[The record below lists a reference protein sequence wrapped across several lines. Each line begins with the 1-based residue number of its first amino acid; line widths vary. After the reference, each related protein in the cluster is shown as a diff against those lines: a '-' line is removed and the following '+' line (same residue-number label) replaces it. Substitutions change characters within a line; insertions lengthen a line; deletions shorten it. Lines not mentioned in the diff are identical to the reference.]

1 VPNKLSYNENPI
13 RSMLDPLLDPAVP
26 ERVDALTNWHTSLV
40 ARLDG
45 SFDPD
50 YATVFENFHSM
61 EHDAIYRD
69 VQRMDPGAMRS
80 LAESWRAI
88 ATDMSIGFIFGTQM
102 ICNKIAEGWDGE
114 AAQQA
119 VAATR
124 SFATSAEQLVAAL
137 LAVSTK
143 LAAASEIA
151 TAVRTNVQPPPIR
164 IPMPSGVVVPQDTAE
179 FARAAEAART
189 EAVRVMESLYVP
201 HYRESGTAVPILPSP
216 HEATAG
222 SGPLGPSPAERP
234 ADSANGRGG
243 GSGPAGAGSDGRP
256 VTDTASPDAPA
267 PDAPAPDAPAP
278 DRHAAPGDPTTG
290 AAEPSTTVPAATTA
304 AGATTTPERSP
315 GGFPGGTGGATS
327 GGGGAGGAGA
337 GTGAGAPGL
346 GGPGPVGGVPM
357 ANGTTGSAT
366 SGPGARAGSGRA
378 GGMYPGML
386 GAPARPARDDDAA
399 RTVPSYLVGID
410 NGNELIGPMPLTAPP
425 VLGVDPA

>member
-1 VPNKLSYNENPI
+1 MSYNENPI

-50 YATVFENFHSM
+50 YASVFENFHSM

>member
-1 VPNKLSYNENPI
+1 
-13 RSMLDPLLDPAVP
+13 MLDPLLDPAVP

-50 YATVFENFHSM
+50 YASVFENFHSM

-216 HEATAG
+216 HGRRQEQ
-222 SGPLGPSPAERP
+222 GPLGPSPTPQPAPPILPAGRRPVVRPTSRRSGSPPRP
-234 ADSANGRGG
+234 AVPPRPPIPRQSCPRS
-243 GSGPAGAGSDGRP
+243 SG
-256 VTDTASPDAPA
+256 
-267 PDAPAPDAPAP
+267 
-278 DRHAAPGDPTTG
+278 
-290 AAEPSTTVPAATTA
+290 
-304 AGATTTPERSP
+304 
-315 GGFPGGTGGATS
+315 
-327 GGGGAGGAGA
+327 
-337 GTGAGAPGL
+337 L
-346 GGPGPVGGVPM
+346 
-357 ANGTTGSAT
+357 
-366 SGPGARAGSGRA
+366 
-378 GGMYPGML
+378 
-386 GAPARPARDDDAA
+386 
-399 RTVPSYLVGID
+399 
-410 NGNELIGPMPLTAPP
+410 
-425 VLGVDPA
+425 

>member
-1 VPNKLSYNENPI
+1 MSYNENPI

>member
-1 VPNKLSYNENPI
+1 MPDKLSYNENPI

>member
-1 VPNKLSYNENPI
+1 MPNKLSYNENPI

-50 YATVFENFHSM
+50 YASVFENFHSM

>member
-1 VPNKLSYNENPI
+1 MPNKLSYNENPI

>member
-1 VPNKLSYNENPI
+1 MPNKLSYNENPI

-234 ADSANGRGG
+234 ADSANGQGG

>member
-1 VPNKLSYNENPI
+1 
-13 RSMLDPLLDPAVP
+13 MLDPLLDPAVP

>member
-1 VPNKLSYNENPI
+1 MPDKLSHNENPI
-13 RSMLDPLLDPAVP
+13 ESMLAPLLDPAVP
-26 ERVDALTNWHTSLV
+26 DRVDALTNWHTSLV

-50 YATVFENFHSM
+50 YATVFENFHGM

-69 VQRMDPGAMRS
+69 VQTMDPGAMRS
-80 LAESWRAI
+80 LAESWRTI
-88 ATDMSIGFIFGTQM
+88 ATDMSVGFIFGTQM
-102 ICNKIAEGWDGE
+102 ICKKIAEGWDGE
-114 AAQQA
+114 AARQA

-124 SFATSAEQLVAAL
+124 SFAKSAEQLVAAL

-151 TAVRTNVQPPPIR
+151 TAVRTNVQPPPAR
-164 IPMPSGVVVPQDTAE
+164 IPLPSGVVVPQDAAE

-222 SGPLGPSPAERP
+222 SGPAGSSPARHAADATNT
-234 ADSANGRGG
+234 ADSADGRGG
-243 GSGPAGAGSDGRP
+243 GSEPAGADSDGGP
-256 VTDTASPDAPA
+256 ATGTPSTDAPA
-267 PDAPAPDAPAP
+267 T
-278 DRHAAPGDPTTG
+278 DRPAAPSGPAADG
-290 AAEPSTTVPAATTA
+290 AESATTVPAATTT
-304 AGATTTPERSP
+304 AGAATAPERYP
-315 GGFPGGTGGATS
+315 GGVPGGPGGATS
-327 GGGGAGGAGA
+327 GGGGVGAGP
-337 GTGAGAPGL
+337 GGAGAPGL
-346 GGPGPVGGVPM
+346 GGPGPVGGVPT

-366 SGPGARAGSGRA
+366 SGPGTRAGSARA
-378 GGMYPGML
+378 SGMYPGML
-386 GAPARPARDDDAA
+386 GAPARPARDDEAA
-399 RTVPSYLVGID
+399 RTVPSYLVGVD

>member
-1 VPNKLSYNENPI
+1 
-13 RSMLDPLLDPAVP
+13 MLDPLLDPAVP

-80 LAESWRAI
+80 LAENWRAI